1 MTLRRNTRWL
11 TLLAALIIGV
21 LNPPVL
27 KGFEFIVIEGT
38 EWLWDD
44 LLHADKYRWVA
55 IALPVVGSILLSAA
69 FRLTGQ
75 TRIVHQ
81 TSDVGEYG
89 SEETK
94 PPTLIDIGIVLLI
107 GAGSLLFGASLG
119 PEASLMAF
127 AGSLGLL
134 VAARF
139 KLTTA
144 GLLKA
149 ISIGALL
156 IAFTGSIVPALFPF
170 ILLLQKAKPAIKK
183 LPLKDP
189 KALKGLISQN
199 RRVIANGL
207 IDIVLPILLASA
219 SAFFVMWLM
228 DPSVAG
234 YGSIPVSQPIQL
246 IDFGLAAVAGV
257 LALFVGT
264 LLKKAID
271 YFGSLAK
278 WMDKKWPWPV
288 SAGAF
293 GAGIGLL
300 YVIGGQTV
308 QFSGSIGSKLLVEQ
322 ASTFGLFTLLGLL
335 LVKLLVTAWS
345 LATGYRGGL
354 VFPTIYMGIAIS
366 FILYHLTGAVDPG
379 VMIGAIAGVFGALTG
394 PVVAFIFIAS
404 ILPPHGSI
412 WLVAICGI
420 VGAWLGQRML
430 QRIFSRSKA

>member
-1 MTLRRNTRWL
+1 MTIRRNTRWL
-11 TLLAALIIGV
+11 TLLAAFIIGV

-27 KGFEFIVIEGT
+27 KGFEFIVTEGT

-44 LLHADKYRWVA
+44 LLHADQYPWVA
-55 IALPVVGSILLSAA
+55 ILLPVAGSILLGLA
-69 FRLTGQ
+69 FRLLGQ
-75 TRIVHQ
+75 ARIVQQ

-89 SEETK
+89 SEKTK
-94 PPTLIDIGIVLLI
+94 PPTLRDIGAVLLI

-127 AGSLGLL
+127 AASLGLL

-139 KLTTA
+139 KLTTG

-156 IAFTGSIVPALFPF
+156 IAFTGSILPVLFPF
-170 ILLLQKAKPAIKK
+170 ILLLQQARPALKK

-189 KALKGLISQN
+189 KALVTLARKN
-199 RRVIANGL
+199 HAVIANGL
-207 IDIVLPILLASA
+207 VDIVLPILLASA
-219 SAFFVMWLM
+219 SAFFVLWLI

-234 YGSIPVSQPIQL
+234 YGSVPVSQPIQL
-246 IDFGLAAVAGV
+246 IDFGLAVVAGV

-264 LLKKAID
+264 LLKKAIS
-271 YFGSLAK
+271 YFGSLAR

-288 SAGAF
+288 SASAF

-308 QFSGSIGSKLLVEQ
+308 QFSGNIGSRLLLEQGPKL
-322 ASTFGLFTLLGLL
+322 GLLALLGLL
-335 LVKLLVTAWS
+335 VVKLLVTAWS

-354 VFPTIYMGIAIS
+354 VFPTIYMGIAIA
-366 FILYHLTGAVDPG
+366 FILFRLTGATDPG
-379 VMIGAIAGVFGALTG
+379 VLIGAIAGVFGALTG

-404 ILPPHGSI
+404 ILPPQGGV

-430 QRIFSRSKA
+430 QRLFSRARA

>member
-1 MTLRRNTRWL
+1 MAIRRSTRWL
-11 TLLAALIIGV
+11 TLLAAVIIGV

-44 LLHADKYRWVA
+44 LLHADQYRWVA
-55 IALPVVGSILLSAA
+55 VALPIVGSILLSAA
-69 FRLTGQ
+69 FRLLGQ
-75 TRIVHQ
+75 ARIVHQ

-89 SEETK
+89 SEKTK
-94 PPTLIDIGIVLLI
+94 PPTLGGIGVVLLI

-127 AGSLGLL
+127 AASLGLL

-139 KLTTA
+139 KLTTE

-149 ISIGALL
+149 ASIGALL
-156 IAFTGSIVPALFPF
+156 IAFTGSILPVLFPL
-170 ILLLQKAKPAIKK
+170 ILLLQKAKPALKK
-183 LPLKDP
+183 LPLSDP
-189 KALKGLISQN
+189 RALIALVGKK

-207 IDIVLPILLASA
+207 IDIVLPVVLASA

-234 YGSIPVSQPIQL
+234 YGNVPVDQPIQL

-257 LALFVGT
+257 LALFVGA

-271 YFGSLAK
+271 YFSIFAK

-288 SAGAF
+288 SAGVF
-293 GAGIGLL
+293 GLGIGVL
-300 YVIGGQTV
+300 YLIGGQSV
-308 QFSGSIGSKLLVEQ
+308 QFSGSIGSKLLLEQ
-322 ASTFGLFTLLGLL
+322 APTLGLFALFGLLA
-335 LVKLLVTAWS
+335 VKLLVTAWS

-354 VFPTIYMGIAIS
+354 VFPTIYMGIAIA
-366 FILYHLTGAVDPG
+366 FILSQLTGATDPG
-379 VMIGAIAGVFGALTG
+379 VLIGAVAGVFGALTG

-404 ILPPHGSI
+404 ILPPNGGI

-430 QRIFSRSKA
+430 QRIFSRV

>member
-1 MTLRRNTRWL
+1 MTTRRNVRWL
-11 TLLAALIIGV
+11 TLLAAVIIGV

-44 LLHADKYRWVA
+44 LLHADQYRLVA
-55 IALPVVGSILLSAA
+55 IILPLVGSILLSAA
-69 FRLTGQ
+69 FRMLGQ

-89 SEETK
+89 SEKTK
-94 PPTLIDIGIVLLI
+94 PPTLGDIGAVLLI

-127 AGSLGLL
+127 AASLGLL
-134 VAARF
+134 VATRF
-139 KLTTA
+139 KLTSS

-156 IAFTGSIVPALFPF
+156 IAFTGSLLPALFPF
-170 ILLLQKAKPAIKK
+170 LLLLQKAKPAIKK

-189 KALKGLISQN
+189 KALMGLISKN
-199 RRVIANGL
+199 RRMLANGL
-207 IDIVLPILLASA
+207 IDVVLPVLLASA

-234 YGSIPVSQPIQL
+234 YGSVPVSQPIQL
-246 IDFGLAAVAGV
+246 IDFGLAVVAGV

-264 LLKKAID
+264 LLKKAIS
-271 YFGSLAK
+271 YFSSLAQ

-293 GAGIGLL
+293 GAGIGIL

-308 QFSGSIGSKLLVEQ
+308 QFSGSVGSKLLIEQ
-322 ASTFGLFTLLGLL
+322 ASAFGLLTLLGLL
-335 LVKLLVTAWS
+335 AVKLLVTAWS

-354 VFPTIYMGIAIS
+354 VFPTIYMGIAIA

-404 ILPPHGSI
+404 ILPPSGGV
-412 WLVAICGI
+412 WLVAICGV

-430 QRIFSRSKA
+430 KKLFSRVGA